1 MDTYLFSQIGSYTI
15 ILAVII
21 GVVRFKKILE
31 TYRLF
36 IYMIIIG
43 LAIEIISYISIA
55 LDYSYISRIATNF
68 YVLFEYFLIFFLFK
82 RWGVF
87 TAYKSM
93 FRIINIVILF
103 IWVADNFLINTITET
118 NSFFRVCYST
128 VLVLL
133 SNNHLSR
140 VMSLVQRNIH
150 KNADFIICVT
160 FILYF
165 SSRAVFEVFYFIKAP
180 FSNNFYLYIF
190 LIFLSINILSNLLY
204 AYAMLCLPTKQKFIQ
219 PY

>member
-31 TYRLF
+31 TYRPF

-68 YVLFEYFLIFFLFK
+68 YVLFEYFLILFLFK

-87 TAYKSM
+87 TAYKST
-93 FRIINIVILF
+93 FRIISIVILF
-103 IWVADNFLINTITET
+103 IWIADNFFFNTITET

-165 SSRAVFEVFYFIKAP
+165 SSRAVFEVFYSIKAP

-190 LIFLSINILSNLLY
+190 LIFVSINILSNLLY